1 MKQIRESCRGLPEWL
16 IRDYLEQMGAR
27 PEGEDATLRA
37 SSPDGTGQM
46 AADDWRVSWSTE
58 KVPIAGGT
66 LSLTEFRLLFEGED
80 AACEAAFELF
90 MKKAQRGGG

>member
-27 PEGEDATLRA
+27 PEAEAEDGA
-37 SSPDGTGQM
+37 SRMT
-46 AADDWRVSWSTE
+46 ADDWRVSWLSE

-80 AACEAAFELF
+80 VACEAAFDLF

>member
-1 MKQIRESCRGLPEWL
+1 VKQIRESCRGLPEWL

-27 PEGEDATLRA
+27 AEGEDASPTA
-37 SSPDGTGQM
+37 SSPDGTGRM
-46 AADDWRVSWSTE
+46 AADDWRVSWSTA

-66 LSLTEFRLLFEGED
+66 MSLTEFRLLFEGED
-80 AACEAAFELF
+80 AACEEAFDLF

>member
-27 PEGEDATLRA
+27 ADGGDASEAR
-37 SSPDGTGQM
+37 M
-46 AADDWRVSWSTE
+46 AADDWHVSWSSE

-80 AACEAAFELF
+80 VACEAAFDLF